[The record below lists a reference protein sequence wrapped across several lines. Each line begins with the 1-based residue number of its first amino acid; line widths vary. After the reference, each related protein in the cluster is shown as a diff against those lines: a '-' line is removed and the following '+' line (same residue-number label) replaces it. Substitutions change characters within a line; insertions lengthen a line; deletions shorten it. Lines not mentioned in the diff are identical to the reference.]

1 MKIRKKIASIL
12 LTSILLA
19 GLSVNVNALDGRDV
33 RSIAGIDRYATASGI
48 AGNFGPYENVIL
60 VNADN
65 NMLADGL
72 SASGLAG
79 VLNAPILLVHKDSIP
94 NETQLRIDIAKR
106 IYIIGS
112 EGSISRGLEDRLRD
126 QSMGGF
132 SVKRIGGVNR
142 YETSYNVAREIL
154 SIKNSVGKVFVANG
168 RLGEADAMSASAI
181 AARDGEP
188 ILLTNGNNM
197 DSKSMSIVLRTNNIY
212 AVGGSNVISQSLV
225 SSLNARR
232 ISGKNRYYT
241 NSLLINQFYQN
252 SNGSY
257 YLSDGYKLV
266 DALTGGPLAGKNN
279 APIFLVGPNNNKS
292 ILRGASE
299 LVSLGGINRSIIN
312 QCINA
317 ANR

>member
-19 GLSVNVNALDGRDV
+19 GLSVNVNALDSRDV

-299 LVSLGGINRSIIN
+299 LVSLGGINRSVIN

>member
-19 GLSVNVNALDGRDV
+19 GLSVNVNALDSRDV

-212 AVGGSNVISQSLV
+212 AVGGSNFISQSLV

>member
-19 GLSVNVNALDGRDV
+19 GLSVNVNALDSRDV

-299 LVSLGGINRSIIN
+299 LVSLGGINRSVIK

>member
-19 GLSVNVNALDGRDV
+19 GLSVNVNALYSRDV

-212 AVGGSNVISQSLV
+212 AVGGSNVISQGLV

-299 LVSLGGINRSIIN
+299 LVSLGGINRSVIK

>member
-19 GLSVNVNALDGRDV
+19 GLSVNVNALDSRDV

-212 AVGGSNVISQSLV
+212 AVGGSNVISQGLV

-299 LVSLGGINRSIIN
+299 LVSLGGINRSVIK

>member
-19 GLSVNVNALDGRDV
+19 GLSVNVNALDSRDV

-212 AVGGSNVISQSLV
+212 AVGGSNVISQGLV

-299 LVSLGGINRSIIN
+299 LVSLGGINRSVIKQLSLIH
-312 QCINA
+312 I
-317 ANR
+317 

>member
-19 GLSVNVNALDGRDV
+19 GLSVNVNALDSRDV

-312 QCINA
+312 
-317 ANR
+317 

>member
-19 GLSVNVNALDGRDV
+19 GLSVNVNALDSRDV

-212 AVGGSNVISQSLV
+212 AVGGSNVISQGLV

>member
-19 GLSVNVNALDGRDV
+19 GLSVNVNALDSRDV

-317 ANR
+317 SNR

>member
-19 GLSVNVNALDGRDV
+19 GLSVNVNALDSRDV

-212 AVGGSNVISQSLV
+212 AVGGSNVISQGLV

-257 YLSDGYKLV
+257 YLSDGYKLL

>member
-19 GLSVNVNALDGRDV
+19 GLSVNVNALDSRDV

-79 VLNAPILLVHKDSIP
+79 VLNAPILLVHKDLIP

>member
-19 GLSVNVNALDGRDV
+19 GLSVNVNALDSRDV

-212 AVGGSNVISQSLV
+212 AVGGSNV
-225 SSLNARR
+225 NARR

-299 LVSLGGINRSIIN
+299 LVSLGGINRSVIK

>member
-19 GLSVNVNALDGRDV
+19 GLSVNVNALDSRDV

-168 RLGEADAMSASAI
+168 RLGESDAMSASAI

-212 AVGGSNVISQSLV
+212 AVGGSNVISQGLV

-299 LVSLGGINRSIIN
+299 LVSLGGINRSVIK

>member
-19 GLSVNVNALDGRDV
+19 GLSVNVNALDSRDV

-48 AGNFGPYENVIL
+48 AGNFGPYQNVIL

>member
-1 MKIRKKIASIL
+1 MKIRKKIASML

-19 GLSVNVNALDGRDV
+19 GLSVNVNALDSRDV

-212 AVGGSNVISQSLV
+212 AVGGSNVISQGLV

>member
-1 MKIRKKIASIL
+1 M

-19 GLSVNVNALDGRDV
+19 GLSVNVNALDSRDV

-299 LVSLGGINRSIIN
+299 LVSLGGINRSVIK

>member
-19 GLSVNVNALDGRDV
+19 GLSVNVNALDSRDV

-188 ILLTNGNNM
+188 IFTNGNNM

>member
-19 GLSVNVNALDGRDV
+19 GLSVNVNALDSRDV

-279 APIFLVGPNNNKS
+279 EIGRAHV
-292 ILRGASE
+292 
-299 LVSLGGINRSIIN
+299 
-312 QCINA
+312 
-317 ANR
+317 

>member
-19 GLSVNVNALDGRDV
+19 GLSVNVNALDSRDV

-279 APIFLVGPNNNKS
+279 AAIFLVGPNNNKS

>member
-19 GLSVNVNALDGRDV
+19 GLSVNVNALDSRDV

-132 SVKRIGGVNR
+132 SVKRIGGVNG

>member
-1 MKIRKKIASIL
+1 
-12 LTSILLA
+12 
-19 GLSVNVNALDGRDV
+19 
-33 RSIAGIDRYATASGI
+33 
-48 AGNFGPYENVIL
+48 
-60 VNADN
+60 
-65 NMLADGL
+65 
-72 SASGLAG
+72 
-79 VLNAPILLVHKDSIP
+79 
-94 NETQLRIDIAKR
+94 
-106 IYIIGS
+106 
-112 EGSISRGLEDRLRD
+112 
-126 QSMGGF
+126 MGGF

-212 AVGGSNVISQSLV
+212 AVGGSNVISQGLV

>member
-1 MKIRKKIASIL
+1 M

-19 GLSVNVNALDGRDV
+19 GLSVNVNALDSRDV

>member
-1 MKIRKKIASIL
+1 MKIRKKISSIL

-19 GLSVNVNALDGRDV
+19 GLSVNVNALDSRNV
-33 RSIAGIDRYATASGI
+33 RSIAGTDRYATASGV

-79 VLNAPILLVHKDSIP
+79 VLKAPILLVHKDSIP

-112 EGSISRGLEDRLRD
+112 EGSISRSLEDRLRD

-197 DSKSMSIVLRTNNIY
+197 DSKSMSIVLRTNNTY

-241 NSLLINQFYQN
+241 NSLLIKQFYQN

-299 LVSLGGINRSIIN
+299 LISLGGINRSVIS

>member
-19 GLSVNVNALDGRDV
+19 GLSVNVNALDSRDV

-212 AVGGSNVISQSLV
+212 AVGGSNVISQSIV

-299 LVSLGGINRSIIN
+299 LVSLGGINRSVIK

>member
-299 LVSLGGINRSIIN
+299 LVSLGGINRSVIK

>member
-1 MKIRKKIASIL
+1 MKIRKKIAGIL

-19 GLSVNVNALDGRDV
+19 GLSVNVNALDSRDV